1 MSNKVWDI
9 MKFINTASLELRFET
24 NDPSKCKPTAQKIC
38 DWINQRTASNIECNV
53 KATRVHGEKEL

>member
-1 MSNKVWDI
+1 
-9 MKFINTASLELRFET
+9 MKFINTATLELRFET

-53 KATRVHGEKEL
+53 KATKVQGEKEL